1 MQAMPALRSV
11 EIPALAKG
19 AVIPANRKFLAV
31 LGDQTNGTNI
41 EAPLSAIQQAV
52 AQTFAETSP
61 QFAQAIIAALATTGL
76 LGDVRDIRNSAQI
89 TAAKEFTLG
98 NPSSA
103 VGRWVSRSIMAYE
116 AVRG

>member
-19 AVIPANRKFLAV
+19 AVIPANKKFLAV
-31 LGDQTNGTNI
+31 LGDQTRGTNV
-41 EAPLSAIQQAV
+41 EAPLDTIQQAV
-52 AQTFAETSP
+52 AQTFAEISP
-61 QFAQAIIAALATTGL
+61 QFAQAIVAALATTGL
-76 LGDVRDIRNSAQI
+76 LGDIRDIRDSAQI

-98 NPSSA
+98 DPSSA
-103 VGRWVSRSIMAYE
+103 VGRWVSRSIRAYE